1 MSLITSQM
9 SEVIEKAE
17 RFDNLSEYS
26 YKLVESA
33 NKAMVLNEKS
43 KVLLEECMKELAY
56 LDELING
63 RPEEAVQN
71 TPSVPNRDAKSN
83 QRKNAKAKKDVS

>member
-1 MSLITSQM
+1 VSLVTAQM
-9 SEVIEKAE
+9 SEVIEKAQ
-17 RFDNLSEYS
+17 RFDALSEYS
-26 YKLVESA
+26 YKLVECA

-43 KVLLEECMKELAY
+43 KVLLEECLKELSY

-71 TPSVPNRDAKSN
+71 APSVQNRDAKSN
-83 QRKNAKAKKDVS
+83 HRKNAKAKKDVS

>member
-26 YKLVESA
+26 YKLVESV

-43 KVLLEECMKELAY
+43 KVLLEECLKELSY

-63 RPEEAVQN
+63 RPEEAVPN
-71 TPSVPNRDAKSN
+71 TPSVQNRDAKSYH
-83 QRKNAKAKKDVS
+83 RKNAKAKKDVS

>member
-1 MSLITSQM
+1 M

>member
-1 MSLITSQM
+1 MSLITTQM
-9 SEVIEKAE
+9 TEVIKKAQ
-17 RFDNLSEYS
+17 RLDALSEYS
-26 YKLVESA
+26 YKLVECA

-43 KVLLEECMKELAY
+43 KVLLEECLKELSY

-71 TPSVPNRDAKSN
+71 APSVQNRDAKSN
-83 QRKNAKAKKDVS
+83 HRKNAKAKKDVS

>member
-1 MSLITSQM
+1 MSLVTTQM
-9 SEVIEKAE
+9 TEVIEKAQ
-17 RFDNLSEYS
+17 RLDALSEYS
-26 YKLVESA
+26 YKLVECA

-43 KVLLEECMKELAY
+43 KVLLEECLKELSY

-71 TPSVPNRDAKSN
+71 TPSVPNRDAKSHH
-83 QRKNAKAKKDVS
+83 RKNAKAKKDVS

>member
-26 YKLVESA
+26 YKLVESV

-43 KVLLEECMKELAY
+43 KVLLEECLKELSY

-83 QRKNAKAKKDVS
+83 QRKNSKAKKDVS

>member
-1 MSLITSQM
+1 M

-26 YKLVESA
+26 YKLVESV

-43 KVLLEECMKELAY
+43 KVLLEECLKELSY

-71 TPSVPNRDAKSN
+71 APSVQNRDAKSHN
-83 QRKNAKAKKDVS
+83 RKNAKAKKDVS

>member
-1 MSLITSQM
+1 MSLVTTQM
-9 SEVIEKAE
+9 TEVIEKAQ
-17 RFDNLSEYS
+17 RFDAISEYS
-26 YKLVESA
+26 YKLIESA

-43 KVLLEECMKELAY
+43 KVLLEECLKELAY

-71 TPSVPNRDAKSN
+71 TPSVQNRDAKSHN
-83 QRKNAKAKKDVS
+83 RKNAKAKKDVS

>member
-1 MSLITSQM
+1 MSLVTIQM
-9 SEVIEKAE
+9 QEALEKAR
-17 RFDNLSEYS
+17 RFDDLSIYS
-26 YKLVESA
+26 YKLIESA

-43 KVLLEECMKELAY
+43 KVLLEECLKELSY

>member
-1 MSLITSQM
+1 MSLITTQM
-9 SEVIEKAE
+9 TEVIKKAQ
-17 RFDNLSEYS
+17 RFDALAEYS
-26 YKLVESA
+26 YKLLEQA

-43 KVLLEECMKELAY
+43 KVILEECIKELAY

-63 RPEEAVQN
+63 RPEEVVPH
-71 TPSVPNRDAKSN
+71 TPSVQNRDAKSY

>member
-1 MSLITSQM
+1 MSLVTIQM
-9 SEVIEKAE
+9 QEALEKAQKFE
-17 RFDNLSEYS
+17 ALSEYS

-43 KVLLEECMKELAY
+43 KVLLEECLKELSY

-63 RPEEAVQN
+63 RREEAVQD
-71 TPSVPNRDAKSN
+71 TPSVQNRDAKSHKRTN
-83 QRKNAKAKKDVS
+83 SKTKKDAS

>member
-1 MSLITSQM
+1 MSLVTTQM
-9 SEVIEKAE
+9 TEVIEKAQ

-26 YKLVESA
+26 YKLVECA

-43 KVLLEECMKELAY
+43 KVLLEECLKELSY

-71 TPSVPNRDAKSN
+71 TPSVPNRDAKSHN
-83 QRKNAKAKKDVS
+83 RKNSKAKKDVS

>member
-1 MSLITSQM
+1 MSLVTTQM
-9 SEVIEKAE
+9 TEVIEKAQ
-17 RFDNLSEYS
+17 RFDALSEYS
-26 YKLVESA
+26 YKLVECA

-43 KVLLEECMKELAY
+43 KVLLEECLKELSY

-71 TPSVPNRDAKSN
+71 APSVQNRDAKSHN
-83 QRKNAKAKKDVS
+83 RKNAKAKKDVS

>member
-43 KVLLEECMKELAY
+43 KVLLEECMKKLAY

-63 RPEEAVQN
+63 RPEEAVPH

-83 QRKNAKAKKDVS
+83 QRKNSKAKKDVS